1 MPMTTH
7 GLAEVGLADWPAW
20 YRALNPGYFVDQ
32 GRVNQTRIG
41 KARGRGCVHGVG
53 AGGCCSAREN
63 GKRLRTPG
71 RGRVGGG
78 QGQRVPRSGDELG
91 EQIVARLKGMERER
105 EKVNENTKERMAA
118 ESEGK
123 NSANATIERA
133 AARDAKDWED
143 EDSEVSE
150 GEYEKEIV
158 NLSRGKLVD
167 V

>member
-1 MPMTTH
+1 MTTH
-7 GLAEVGLADWPAW
+7 GVAEVGLADWPAW

-32 GRVNQTRIG
+32 GRANQTRIG

-53 AGGCCSAREN
+53 AGGCCSARGN
-63 GKRLRTPG
+63 GKTLRTPG

-91 EQIVARLKGMERER
+91 EQIVVRLKGMERER
-105 EKVNENTKERMAA
+105 EKVNENTKERIAA

-123 NSANATIERA
+123 NGDNATIERA